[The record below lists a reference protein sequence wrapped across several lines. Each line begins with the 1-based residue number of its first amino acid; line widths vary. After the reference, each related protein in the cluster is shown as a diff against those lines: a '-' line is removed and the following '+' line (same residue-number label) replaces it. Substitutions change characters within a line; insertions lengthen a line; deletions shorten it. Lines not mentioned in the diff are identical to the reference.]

1 VNNHLDTQTAPPA
14 IGQRLPTRR
23 RPRMAHRWAAL
34 LGAAV
39 ITAAVPALAQ
49 AQVVQKSAELWGLT
63 KDASGMAVRAE
74 AYNGGTGVYAESIN
88 GVGIYAV
95 GSTALKAV
103 AAAYDKPAID
113 AKGDDFAIKALSL
126 SGIAVDAVGDDVAVQ
141 AMAPNATTGNAKP
154 GTIGVKANADTGV
167 DATGKSSGVK
177 AFSSGGI
184 GVMASGKVRGVQAY
198 ADSAGSQGVY
208 AFGDSEGVRADGKIG
223 GNFSGSMAPIRLQ
236 PAAAAGAPTTGPH
249 KRGEMVVDSQGNL
262 FLCMADSTSSAPAG
276 TWKKVVLQ

>member
-1 VNNHLDTQTAPPA
+1 MNNHLDTQTASPA
-14 IGQRLPTRR
+14 IGQRLPTRKR
-23 RPRMAHRWAAL
+23 LRMAHRWAAL

-39 ITAAVPALAQ
+39 ITAAVPALAH
-49 AQVVQKSAELWGLT
+49 AELQKSAELWGLT
-63 KDASGMAVRAE
+63 TSASGMGVRAE
-74 AYNGGTGVYAESIN
+74 AYNGGTAVHAESIN
-88 GVGIYAV
+88 GVGIYTV

-103 AAAYDKPAID
+103 AAALDKPAID

-141 AMAPNATTGNAKP
+141 AMAPNAATGNARS

-177 AFSSGGI
+177 AFSSAGT
-184 GVMASGKVRGVQAY
+184 GVMASGKVRGIQAY
-198 ADSAGSQGVY
+198 ADSPGSQGVY
-208 AFGDSEGVRADGKIG
+208 AFGDSDGVRADGKIG

-236 PAAAAGAPTTGPH
+236 PAAAAGAPTTGTH
-249 KRGEMVVDSQGNL
+249 TRGEMVVDSQGNL
-262 FLCMADSTSSAPAG
+262 FLCMADSTTSTPAG

>member
-1 VNNHLDTQTAPPA
+1 
-14 IGQRLPTRR
+14 
-23 RPRMAHRWAAL
+23 MAHRWAAL

-39 ITAAVPALAQ
+39 ITAAVPALAH
-49 AQVVQKSAELWGLT
+49 AELQKSAELWGLT
-63 KDASGMAVRAE
+63 TSASGMGVRAE
-74 AYNGGTGVYAESIN
+74 AYNGGTAVHAESIN
-88 GVGIYAV
+88 GVGIYTV

-103 AAAYDKPAID
+103 AAALDKPAID

-141 AMAPNATTGNAKP
+141 AMAPNAATGNARS

-177 AFSSGGI
+177 AFSSAGT
-184 GVMASGKVRGVQAY
+184 GVMASGKVRGIQAY
-198 ADSAGSQGVY
+198 ADSPGSQGVY
-208 AFGDSEGVRADGKIG
+208 AFGDSDGVRADGKIG

-236 PAAAAGAPTTGPH
+236 PAAAAGAPTTGTH
-249 KRGEMVVDSQGNL
+249 TRGEMVVDSQGNL
-262 FLCMADSTSSAPAG
+262 FLCMADSTTSTPAG